1 MNTEEFGNIEDLP
14 WEERCYYELAGVLA
28 DYDHDGTFDD
38 VCVKTLERVQGIL
51 WKKSQTQEH

>member
-1 MNTEEFGNIEDLP
+1 MTEKTGNINDLP

-38 VCVKTLERVQGIL
+38 VCVKTLERVQAIL
-51 WKKSQTQEH
+51 WEKAREH